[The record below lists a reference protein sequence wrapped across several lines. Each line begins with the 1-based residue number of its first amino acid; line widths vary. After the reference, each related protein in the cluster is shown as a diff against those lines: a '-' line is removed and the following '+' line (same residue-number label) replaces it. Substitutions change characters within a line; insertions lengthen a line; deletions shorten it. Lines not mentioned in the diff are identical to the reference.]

1 MQLIILTLMFEI
13 SIQFLFNVLLTMFDK
28 LILKFGDNQFYNAIK
43 ITFTAIIAFFIFSST
58 ADFSAA
64 FTVTLGAMLCAPID
78 ISSNFKHKVIGLI
91 LVSLLIPIISFT
103 LTITYD
109 YFFLFS
115 LLFCVFVFFSAII
128 SLYGHRA
135 NLLSFTLLLTISL
148 SFIHHDE
155 PEILITNCLYLLAG
169 GLFYT
174 IISIV
179 FYFIKP
185 SRYINLEIA
194 ECIEITSEYLNLRS
208 QLWLPNADREKIN
221 HELLKKQVRIN
232 ELHEHIREYLVYNKA
247 RTLNS
252 NNNRKLLVAL
262 TSLVEIL
269 ELAMAN
275 TFDHKEFI
283 NFFKDDA
290 SILEE
295 YQTLASNFSKT
306 LQALSFTIKTNK
318 KYHSPYSLTNDFK
331 NLKIKIDQYVKN
343 QNISIFDEHAVHV
356 NNLLFYADKQ
366 VEKIKG
372 LERIYKERVNA
383 DELRGKYRDL
393 EKFFTPEHYRFKTL
407 VEHLNFK
414 STTFRYA
421 LRITLTMFVG
431 LIIGKIFNFENAYWI
446 LLTIVVIM
454 RPGYGLTKQRSTHRV
469 IGTVIGGILGIST
482 LILIDNNIIL
492 SILTIISML
501 LGYWLTGV
509 DYKIG
514 VTFVTYYVILI
525 YGLLSGNAESQLV
538 YRILDTVVGALL
550 AYFSTRFIWP
560 TWELYSMNNHLENSL
575 KAIKHYIIE
584 VKYYYIKK
592 GEPSTSYKIARKNA
606 FIEVGN
612 LMASF
617 QRMIQEPKRKQL
629 NRAELYELTVL
640 NQTLVSSAT
649 SIGTYIRFHKT
660 TEASK
665 SFKLVMDYINN
676 NLSKSLH
683 NLDFDSE
690 ITQDIEDDF
699 KISITQ
705 LKAIRRQEV
714 ELMNIDEAHKIQKL
728 EEAQLIIDQ
737 LIWMSNL
744 SEQIEK
750 ITLKMK

>member
-1 MQLIILTLMFEI
+1 
-13 SIQFLFNVLLTMFDK
+13 MFDK

-43 ITFTAIIAFFIFSST
+43 ITFTAIVSFFIFYNT
-58 ADFSAA
+58 DDFSAG

-78 ISSNFKHKVIGLI
+78 ISSNFKHKIIGLV
-91 LVSLLIPIISFT
+91 LVSVLIPIISFS
-103 LTITYD
+103 LTITYS
-109 YFFLFS
+109 YFFVFAP
-115 LLFCVFVFFSAII
+115 LFCLLVFLSALI

-148 SFIHHDE
+148 SFIHHDK
-155 PEILITNCLYLLAG
+155 PEILVTNCMYLLLG
-169 GLFYT
+169 GIFYT
-174 IISIV
+174 IISII
-179 FYFIKP
+179 FYLVKP
-185 SRYINLEIA
+185 NRYINLEVA
-194 ECIEITSEYLNLRS
+194 ECIEITGMYLNLRS

-221 HELLKKQVRIN
+221 HQLLEKQIRIN

-275 TFDHKEFI
+275 TFNHKEFI
-283 NFFKDDA
+283 AFFKDDE
-290 SILEE
+290 SIVKE
-295 YQTLASNFSKT
+295 YQHLAENFSKT
-306 LQALSFTIKTNK
+306 LNVLAFHIKTNK

-331 NLKIKIDQYVKN
+331 KLKVKIDEYV
-343 QNISIFDEHAVHV
+343 QQRNISIFNEQVVHV
-356 NNLLFYADKQ
+356 SNLLFYADKQ
-366 VEKIKG
+366 IEKIKG
-372 LERIYKERVNA
+372 LERVYKERVNA
-383 DELRGKYRDL
+383 DELRGKYKDL
-393 EKFFTPEHYRFKTL
+393 EKFFTPEHYRLKTFF
-407 VEHLNFK
+407 EHLNFK

-421 LRITLTMFVG
+421 LRITLTMLVG
-431 LIIGKIFNFENAYWI
+431 LIVGKIFNFENAYWI

-469 IGTVIGGILGIST
+469 IGTVIGGILGITT
-482 LILIDNNIIL
+482 LVLIDNNIIL

-509 DYKIG
+509 DYKVG
-514 VTFVTYYVILI
+514 VTFVTYYVILT
-525 YGLLSGNAESQLV
+525 YGLLTGNAESQLV

-550 AYFSTRFIWP
+550 AFLATRFLWP
-560 TWELYSMNNHLENSL
+560 TWELYSMNSHLEKSL
-575 KAIKHYIIE
+575 KAIKYYIIE

-612 LMASF
+612 LMSSF
-617 QRMIQEPKRKQL
+617 QRMVQEPKRMQV
-629 NRAELYELTVL
+629 NRAELYELAVL
-640 NQTLVSSAT
+640 NQTLVSSAA
-649 SIGTYIRFHKT
+649 SIGTYIQFHKT

-665 SFKLVMDYINN
+665 AFKLVMDYINN
-676 NLSKSLH
+676 NLSQSLH
-683 NLDFDSE
+683 NLDFQAE
-690 ITQDIEDDF
+690 LKEDIEEDF
-699 KISITQ
+699 RVSITK

-714 ELMNIDEAHKIQKL
+714 ESMDIDETQKIQKL
-728 EEAQLIIDQ
+728 EESQLIIDQ